1 MRLDKFLSESGICT
15 RSESK
20 KILKSGC
27 ISVNDNVVK
36 EGSLHIDENKDII
49 KYNGKVI
56 SFEKYVY
63 YMLNKPAGVV
73 SATVDNVSKT
83 VIDLFN
89 INNKSELFPVG
100 RLDKDTTGLLI
111 ITNDGELSHKLTSP
125 RCHVLKTYLVGI
137 EHSLSKEDVFSLEN
151 GVELIDDGLTKP
163 AKVNILEDK
172 LITLTISEGKYHQVK
187 RMLSAVDNK
196 VISLK
201 RLSIGKLKLDES
213 LTEGSYRKLT
223 RDEVELLKG

>member
-1 MRLDKFLSESGICT
+1 MRLDKFLSELNICT

-20 KILKSGC
+20 KILKSGV
-27 ISVNDNVVK
+27 ISVNNSIVK
-36 EGSLHIDENKDII
+36 DGSFHIDENNDII
-49 KYNGKVI
+49 KFNDAVL

-73 SATVDNVSKT
+73 SATEDNVSKT
-83 VIDLFN
+83 VIDLFDLD
-89 INNKSELFPVG
+89 NKSDLFPVG

-125 RCHVLKTYLVGI
+125 RCHVTKTYLVGI
-137 EHSLSKEDVFSLEN
+137 EHPLKEDDIFKLEN

-163 AKVNILEDK
+163 ASVEVIDDNTVL
-172 LITLTISEGKYHQVK
+172 LTISEGKYHQVK
-187 RMLSAVDNK
+187 RMLAAVGNR

-201 RLSIGKLKLDES
+201 RLSIGKLCLDENLS
-213 LTEGSYRKLT
+213 EGCYRKLT
-223 RDEVELLKG
+223 KEELLLLKE